1 MKIGQHLKG
10 FFGRIAESSALR
22 MGRKIRKRKV
32 GEKGGWEGGVN
43 LSSESSSSFS
53 CSKDGGRKRKKNG
66 RKNGSVIGLFHGQIN
81 RTEEREDI
89 RMVQGRKQ
97 KFPRKK
103 IFSGIRVM
111 SESASELK
119 WASLSSIRDY
129 YLHLLSSRPRFQ
141 LFPFL

>member
-1 MKIGQHLKG
+1 MPVENWTTFKF

-22 MGRKIRKRKV
+22 MGRKIRERKA

-81 RTEEREDI
+81 RRAEGYTN
-89 RMVQGRKQ
+89 G
-97 KFPRKK
+97 PRPKAK
-103 IFSGIRVM
+103 I
-111 SESASELK
+111 
-119 WASLSSIRDY
+119 SS
-129 YLHLLSSRPRFQ
+129 
-141 LFPFL
+141 